1 MVVTTGYPLTSF
13 KVPYFHNLFHNNSS
27 TATGVVEMIKR
38 FKRSGELP
46 EDVTVIAVSGD
57 GGDDI
62 GMDQLIGA
70 ALRND
75 PFIHF
80 EYDNKGYMNTGAQL
94 CYTGFK
100 GQKASN
106 AHFGPQQAGKTTHHK
121 EIIEILRGTFAPYL
135 ATCAESHALDM
146 IRKAR
151 KAQATVRAGGFA
163 FVKALS
169 VCPLNWGMD
178 EHVGPSAV
186 EAAVNAA
193 CTRSTRSNTGS
204 RTLPWTRR
212 RTARKSRSSRPSRKW
227 ARFAHLATPDHA
239 ALATEIQTKSIDAGC
254 GYEQCRKVRSCDH
267 GCAQTSVA
275 VKKYL
280 TGQHSI
286 YCSKQYETEVLG
298 WSARASAMEPSFMTR
313 SNRPAICP
321 WG

>member
-38 FKRSGELP
+38 FKQRGELP
-46 EDVTVIAVSGD
+46 EDITVIAVSGD

-62 GMDQLIGA
+62 GMDQVIGA

-94 CYTGFK
+94 CYSGFK

-106 AHFGPQQAGKTTHHK
+106 AHFGPQQTGKMTHHK

-151 KAQATVRAGGFA
+151 KTQATVRAGGFA

-186 EAAVNAA
+186 EAAVNACMHPLYEIEYGITHISVDPEKNGKKIPVVEA
-193 CTRSTRSNTGS
+193 
-204 RTLPWTRR
+204 L
-212 RTARKSRSSRPSRKW
+212 RKMGG
-227 ARFAHLATPDHA
+227 AFAHLSTPEYA
-239 ALATEIQTKSIDAGC
+239 ALAAEIQNEVDRRWARLKAMA
-254 GYEQCRKVRSCDH
+254 DH
-267 GCAQTSVA
+267 S
-275 VKKYL
+275 L
-280 TGQHSI
+280 
-286 YCSKQYETEVLG
+286 L
-298 WSARASAMEPSFMTR
+298 
-313 SNRPAICP
+313 
-321 WG
+321 